1 MPRKVAAP
9 HLLRHRSLSGDAL
22 YRVVGSD
29 PDIVEVEVVSA
40 PGLEAGTRL
49 RFTQAAV
56 ADMSIVAERP
66 LHRRE
71 RSPADDRS
79 AGGKTAA

>member
-9 HLLRHRSLSGDAL
+9 HLLRHRAFSGDAL
-22 YRVVGSD
+22 YRVVDSD

-40 PGLEAGTRL
+40 PGLEPGTRL

-56 ADMSIVAERP
+56 ADMSVVAERP
-66 LHRRE
+66 VRRQE
-71 RSPADDRS
+71 RSPAGDRS